1 MSPAQPSAPTG
12 PTGPRAQLPVTVVG
26 IGADGWAGLPGGS
39 RAALREADVL
49 IGGPRQ
55 LALLPGECAGE
66 RVPWSSPLRP
76 AVPGLLA
83 AHAGRRVA
91 VLASGDPM
99 FHGIGRTL
107 SEVLSVTLGTDAQRA
122 GALRV
127 LPHPSSV
134 SYACAR
140 LGWPVEDTEVVTLV
154 GRPAER
160 LSAALYDGR
169 RVLVLS
175 AGAATPAE
183 VAALLRDRGF
193 GPSRMHVLEQL
204 GGGER
209 ERRIEGIA
217 QEWAEPAG
225 DPLNVV
231 AVECRRAPDA
241 PRLGAVPGLPDTAYE
256 HDGQLTKRHVRAA
269 TLAALAPAPG
279 ELLWDIGGGSG
290 SIAVEW
296 MRAHRS
302 CRAVSVERDP
312 ARAERIGRNARALGV
327 PGLRVVTGG
336 APGALAGLPVP
347 DAVFIGG
354 GLTVPGL
361 LESCWD
367 ALPAGGRLVA
377 NTVTLESEA
386 LLAEWYRRLGGEL
399 VRLAVAHAV
408 PVGGFTGWRQAMPVT
423 QWAVTKDRPPW
434 VPTAGVPSAGISSA
448 GLPSAGVPSA
458 GVPSAGLPLAGLPAA
473 GVPSAGVPSA
483 GVPSAGEER

>member
-1 MSPAQPSAPTG
+1 MSVPPHEAPASDAESSPLP
-12 PTGPRAQLPVTVVG
+12 PVTVVG
-26 IGADGWAGLPGGS
+26 IGADGWTGLSGGAWEAL
-39 RAALREADVL
+39 RAAEVI

-55 LALLPGECAGE
+55 LELLPEECAGE
-66 RVPWSSPLRP
+66 RVAWPSPLRP

-83 AHAGRRVA
+83 AHAGRRIA

-99 FHGIGRTL
+99 FYGIGRAL
-107 SEVLSVTLGTDAQRA
+107 AEVMGAEVMGAGAVGAGVVSAGAVSAGASDAGTVGA

-154 GRPAER
+154 GRPTETLA
-160 LSAALYDGR
+160 AALHDGR

-183 VAALLRDRGF
+183 VARLLRERGY
-193 GPSRMHVLEQL
+193 GPSRMRVLEQL
-204 GGGER
+204 GADR
-209 ERRIEGIA
+209 ERCVDGRAE
-217 QEWAEPAG
+217 EWAEPEG
-225 DPLNVV
+225 EPLNVV
-231 AVECRRAPDA
+231 AVDCRRAPGA
-241 PRLGAVPGLPDTAYE
+241 PRLGAVPGLPDDAYE

-269 TLAALAPAPG
+269 TLGALAPAPG
-279 ELLWDIGGGSG
+279 ELLWDVGGGSG

-296 MRAHRS
+296 MRTHRS

-312 ARAERIGRNARALGV
+312 ERAERIGRNARALGV
-327 PGLRVVTGG
+327 PGLRVVTGA
-336 APGALAGLPVP
+336 APAALAELPVP

-361 LESCWD
+361 LDACWE
-367 ALPAGGRLVA
+367 ALPTGGRLVA

-386 LLAEWYRRLGGEL
+386 LLAEWYRRFGGDL

-423 QWAVTKDRPPW
+423 QWAVTKGLAEQKKGLAEPP
-434 VPTAGVPSAGISSA
+434 SE
-448 GLPSAGVPSA
+448 
-458 GVPSAGLPLAGLPAA
+458 PLSEG
-473 GVPSAGVPSA
+473 
-483 GVPSAGEER
+483 AGEER

>member
-1 MSPAQPSAPTG
+1 M
-12 PTGPRAQLPVTVVG
+12 LPVTVVG

-55 LALLPGECAGE
+55 LALLPDECAGE
-66 RVPWSSPLRP
+66 RVPWPSPLRP

-107 SEVLSVTLGTDAQRA
+107 SEVLSGVQPDALPDALSDVLPGGLSQDPSETRGTDLRRA

-154 GRPAER
+154 GRPAE
-160 LSAALYDGR
+160 LLAAALHDGR

-183 VAALLRDRGF
+183 VAALLTDRGY

-204 GGGER
+204 GADER
-209 ERRIEGIA
+209 HIEALA

-231 AVECRRAPDA
+231 AVECRRAPGA
-241 PRLGAVPGLPDTAYE
+241 PRLGAVPGLPDTAYA

-296 MRAHRS
+296 MRTHRS

-312 ARAERIGRNARALGV
+312 ARAERIGRNARELGV
-327 PGLRVVTGG
+327 PGLRVVTGR

-423 QWAVTKDRPPW
+423 QWAVTKDHPPR
-434 VPTAGVPSAGISSA
+434 VPPAGAPSAGD
-448 GLPSAGVPSA
+448 
-458 GVPSAGLPLAGLPAA
+458 
-473 GVPSAGVPSA
+473 
-483 GVPSAGEER
+483 ER